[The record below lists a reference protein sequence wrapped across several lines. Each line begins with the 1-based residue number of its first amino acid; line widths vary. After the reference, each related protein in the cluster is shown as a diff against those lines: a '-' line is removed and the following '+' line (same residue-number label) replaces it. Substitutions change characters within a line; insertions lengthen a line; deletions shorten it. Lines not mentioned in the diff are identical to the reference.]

1 MKTTLRSLLLG
12 AGLSAACAFPVVAQT
27 TPANPEA
34 AAPAAEA
41 DEVDD
46 YAPVQV
52 SDPLEPFNRAM
63 FKFNDGLYD
72 YVLRPVS
79 KGYVKVVPSPARTG
93 IRNFFENL
101 RFPIRFVNSALQGK
115 FKRAGLETGK
125 FTVNT
130 VAGVGGLWRVSDKVP
145 SLAAIPREDTGQTFG
160 VWHIGKGPYLV
171 LPVFGPGTARDTV
184 GAVGDYFL
192 NPLNWN
198 LRENIDWYGWEL
210 QTGVTV
216 VNAVSGLPETLQ
228 TYDALRKDAIDPYVA
243 VRSSYVQYRE
253 AAVKQ

>member
-1 MKTTLRSLLLG
+1 MKTPLRSLLLG
-12 AGLSAACAFPVVAQT
+12 AGLSMACAFPVVAQT
-27 TPANPEA
+27 TPANPE
-34 AAPAAEA
+34 PAVPA

-46 YAPVQV
+46 YAPVPV

-63 FKFNDGLYD
+63 FSFNNGLYD

-93 IRNFFENL
+93 LRNFFENL
-101 RFPIRFVNSALQGK
+101 RFPIRFVNSALQAK
-115 FKRAGLETGK
+115 FGRAGLETEK
-125 FTVNT
+125 FVVNT
-130 VAGVGGLWRVSDKVP
+130 VAGVGGLFRVSDKIQ
-145 SLAAIPREDTGQTFG
+145 SLAAVPREDTGQTFG

-198 LRENIDWYGWEL
+198 LRENLDWYGWEL

-228 TYDALRKDAIDPYVA
+228 TYDALRKDAIDPYIA

>member
-1 MKTTLRSLLLG
+1 MTTTLRTFLLG
-12 AGLSAACAFPVVAQT
+12 AGLAMSGATAVLAQT
-27 TPANPEA
+27 TPSNPETTA
-34 AAPAAEA
+34 TPEG
-41 DEVDD
+41 EEPDD
-46 YAPVQV
+46 YAPVAV

-79 KGYVKVVPSPARTG
+79 KGYTTVVPSPARTG
-93 IRNFFENL
+93 IRNFFDNL
-101 RFPIRFVNSALQGK
+101 RFPIRFVNSALQAK

-125 FTVNT
+125 FAVNT

-145 SLAAIPREDTGQTFG
+145 ALANIPREDTGQTLG
-160 VWHIGKGPYLV
+160 VWHVGKGPYLV

-198 LRENIDWYGWEL
+198 LRENIEWYGWEL
-210 QTGVTV
+210 ETGVNVT
-216 VNAVSGLPETLQ
+216 NIVSGLPDTLSA
-228 TYDALRKDAIDPYVA
+228 YDALRKDAIDPYVA
-243 VRSSYVQYRE
+243 VRSGYVQYRE

>member
-1 MKTTLRSLLLG
+1 MTTTLRSYLFG
-12 AGLSAACAFPVVAQT
+12 AGLAMAGATSVLAQT
-27 TPANPEA
+27 TPSNPETA
-34 AAPAAEA
+34 MPAEG
-41 DEVDD
+41 EEHDD
-46 YAPVQV
+46 YATVAV
-52 SDPLEPFNRAM
+52 YDPLEKFNRAM

-79 KGYVKVVPSPARTG
+79 KGYTKVVPSPARTG
-93 IRNFFENL
+93 IGNFFDNL
-101 RFPIRFVNSALQGK
+101 RFPIRFVNSALQAK

-125 FTVNT
+125 FAVNT
-130 VAGVGGLWRVSDKVP
+130 VVGVAGLWRPSDKI
-145 SLAAIPREDTGQTFG
+145 AALSNIPREDTGQTLG
-160 VWHIGKGPYLV
+160 VWHVGKGPYLV

-198 LRENIDWYGWEL
+198 LRENIEWYTWEV

-216 VNAVSGLPETLQ
+216 TNAVSALPDSLSA
-228 TYDALRKDAIDPYVA
+228 YDALRKDAIDPYVA
-243 VRSSYVQYRE
+243 VRSGYVQYRE